1 MEIMDMVNDLA
12 KKVSDKAGELVEYGK
27 LTAKLHT
34 DNDQVEALQRRLG
47 EICFGKYR
55 SGDELDPEIEDI
67 CVSIEKL
74 KRTIAETKRTLNKM
88 KATSQ
93 ETVDMAAMG
102 YCPYCGAELVKDAKF
117 CPSCGK
123 AVR

>member
-1 MEIMDMVNDLA
+1 MEIMDMVNDFA
-12 KKVSDKAGELVEYGK
+12 KKVGDKANELVEYGK
-27 LTAKLHT
+27 LSAKLHT
-34 DNDQVEALQRRLG
+34 DNEEVEELQRQLG

-55 SGDELDPEIEDI
+55 AGDELDPEIEEI
-67 CVSIEKL
+67 CVRIERL
-74 KRTIAETKRTLNKM
+74 KRNIAETRRSINKM
-88 KATSQ
+88 KTSPAD
-93 ETVDMAAMG
+93 TVDMAAMG